1 MDVRQRDHIE
11 TVVLATTGQSPAAAR
26 MHDAII
32 RSSWQRCVHQ
42 YGLDPTRMQ
51 EARIVPQTRL
61 REHQQRIDDFARI
74 ARYGLESLY
83 GQVAQMGYVVL
94 LTDADGV
101 TVDYL
106 GDAAA
111 DAGLRRAGLYLGAEW
126 SENGAGTC
134 AVGTALATGQALTVH
149 QADHFDA
156 THIPLTC
163 TAAPLFDSRG
173 QLNAILDISA
183 LSSPQAKDSQML
195 ALYLVRTYASRIE
208 DAYFLR
214 RHRQDWI
221 LKLSPAS
228 EFIDVNPEYL
238 IALDADGCIVGHN
251 HRTLHMLTAE
261 PGVAAMGSGTGAMG
275 TPLLGMR
282 FDTLFDARPEELGRF
297 VYSRPSE
304 QRIVRLNR
312 SGRMLYLSVM
322 PPMLR
327 LPACTPQSVAA
338 PIPAELAALCGGD
351 AALQQQLQRAARLVD
366 APINLLING
375 ETGSGKEYL
384 ARALH
389 RASARRDGPFIA
401 VNCAAIPE
409 TLIESELFGH
419 LPNSFS
425 GAGPKARRG
434 LIQEADGGTLFLD
447 EIGDMPRELQSRLLR
462 VLAEGEVLAVGASRP
477 VKVNVRVISATHHP
491 LDQLISGGGF
501 REDLYYR
508 LNGARLVLP
517 PLRER
522 SDLDWLVEKFLAVPE
537 GEPGFT
543 LSEAARAQLRRHRW
557 PGNLRELRNALEYAR
572 AVCSGRHIEASDLP
586 EGIGGPSALAASTAA
601 SSESA
606 WLADEYAAAG
616 STPPRPHPA
625 QEQEAAPQPRALP
638 PEATL
643 LLQHLRACGWN
654 LSAVARQ
661 LGMSRMTLYRRMAR
675 YGIQSPNR
683 SDSVA
688 AGPTQTHVRPRAS

>member
-11 TVVLATTGQSPAAAR
+11 TVVLTTTGKPPEGAR
-26 MHDAII
+26 MLDVII
-32 RSSWQRCVHQ
+32 RNSWERCVHQ
-42 YGLDPTRMQ
+42 YGLDPARMQ
-51 EARIVPQTRL
+51 EARILPQTRL

-74 ARYGLESLY
+74 ARYGLETLY
-83 GQVAQMGYVVL
+83 SQVAGMGYVVL

-101 TVDYL
+101 TVDFL
-106 GDAAA
+106 GDASSE
-111 DAGLRRAGLYLGAEW
+111 AGLRRAGLYLGAEW
-126 SENGAGTC
+126 SEDGAGTC

-163 TAAPLFDSRG
+163 TAVPLFDSHG

-183 LSSPQAKDSQML
+183 LSSPLAKDSQML
-195 ALYLVRTYASRIE
+195 ALHLVRTYAGRIE

-228 EFIDVNPEYL
+228 EFLDVSPEYL
-238 IALDADGCIVGHN
+238 IALDANGCIVGHN
-251 HRTLHMLTAE
+251 RRAQQMLTAE
-261 PGVAAMGSGTGAMG
+261 PRVGAMG
-275 TPLLGMR
+275 RSPLGMR
-282 FDTLFDARPEELGRF
+282 FDMLFDARAEDLGRF

-304 QRIVRLNR
+304 QRIVRLSS
-312 SGRMLYLSVM
+312 SGKLLYLSVM

-327 LPACTPQSVAA
+327 LPPCTLNSTQV

-351 AALQQQLQRAARLVD
+351 AALQQQLQRATRLID

-375 ETGSGKEYL
+375 ETGSGKEYF

-425 GAGPKARRG
+425 GAGSKPKRG

-462 VLAEGEVLAVGASRP
+462 VLAEGEVLAIGASRP
-477 VKVNVRVISATHHP
+477 VPVNVRVISATHHP
-491 LDQLISGGGF
+491 LDQLVSGGRF

-537 GEPGFT
+537 GVPGFT
-543 LSEAARAQLRRHRW
+543 LSESARAQLHRHRW

-572 AVCSGRHIEASDLP
+572 AICSHGHIEANDLP
-586 EGIGGPSALAASTAA
+586 EGIGGPPAPDASGHSVPSMAARPEA
-601 SSESA
+601 SE
-606 WLADEYAAAG
+606 
-616 STPPRPHPA
+616 PH
-625 QEQEAAPQPRALP
+625 ALP
-638 PEATL
+638 PEGML
-643 LLQHLRACGWN
+643 LMQYLRAAGWN

-661 LGMSRMTLYRRMAR
+661 IGISRMTLYRRMAR

-683 SDSVA
+683 SDTLSGSA
-688 AGPTQTHVRPRAS
+688 DGAEHAEH

>member
-11 TVVLATTGQSPAAAR
+11 TVVLTTTGQPPVAAR

-32 RSSWQRCVHQ
+32 QSSWHRCVHQ

-51 EARIVPQTRL
+51 EARIVPAQRL

-74 ARYGLESLY
+74 ARYGLETLY
-83 GQVAQMGYVVL
+83 SQVAGTGYVVL

-101 TVDYL
+101 AVDYL
-106 GDAAA
+106 GDEGT

-134 AVGTALATGQALTVH
+134 AVGTALATGHALTVH
-149 QADHFDA
+149 RADHFDA

-163 TAAPLFDSRG
+163 TAAPLFDSHG
-173 QLNAILDISA
+173 QLHAILDISA
-183 LSSPQAKDSQML
+183 LSSPLAKDSQMF
-195 ALYLVRTYASRIE
+195 ALYLVRTYANRIE

-214 RHRQDWI
+214 RHRRDWI
-221 LKLSPAS
+221 LKLSPAP

-238 IALDADGCIVGHN
+238 IALDASGRIVGHN
-251 HRTLHMLTAE
+251 RRAQQMLTAE
-261 PGVAAMGSGTGAMG
+261 TGLDSA
-275 TPLLGMR
+275 LLGTR
-282 FDTLFDARPEELGRF
+282 FDALFALAPEQLGRF

-304 QRIVRLNR
+304 ERVVRLAR
-312 SGRMLYLSVM
+312 SGKRLYLSAM
-322 PPMLR
+322 PPMVP
-327 LPACTPQSVAA
+327 LPVNTADEAQVSL
-338 PIPAELAALCGGD
+338 PAELAALSGGD
-351 AALQQQLQRAARLVD
+351 ATLQRQLQLAAKLVD

-375 ETGSGKEYL
+375 ETGSGKEYF

-389 RASARRDGPFIA
+389 RASARRGGPFIA

-425 GAGPKARRG
+425 GAGPKAKRG

-462 VLAEGEVLAVGASRP
+462 VLAEGEVLAIGASRP
-477 VKVNVRVISATHHP
+477 VPVDVRVISATHHP
-491 LDQLISGGGF
+491 LDELIAGGRF

-517 PLRER
+517 ALRDR
-522 SDLDWLVEKFLAVPE
+522 SDLDWLVDKFLAARE
-537 GEPGFT
+537 GAPGYT
-543 LSEAARAQLRRHRW
+543 VSESARVHLRRHRW

-572 AVCSGRHIEASDLP
+572 AVCNDRRIEASDLP
-586 EGIGGPSALAASTAA
+586 DGIGESNNEGIDELAAPSTAV
-601 SSESA
+601 
-606 WLADEYAAAG
+606 
-616 STPPRPHPA
+616 
-625 QEQEAAPQPRALP
+625 EAAMAAFAEPKTLEAERALL
-638 PEATL
+638 T
-643 LLQHLRACGWN
+643 QQLRIHGWN
-654 LSAVARQ
+654 LSAVARE
-661 LGMSRMTLYRRMAR
+661 LGISRMTLYRRMAR
-675 YGIQSPNR
+675 HGIQSPNR
-683 SDSVA
+683 SDAVSA
-688 AGPTQTHVRPRAS
+688 RSAGADDTQH

>member
-11 TVVLATTGQSPAAAR
+11 TVVLTTTGQPPIAAR

-32 RSSWQRCVHQ
+32 QSSWQRCVHQ
-42 YGLDPTRMQ
+42 YGLDPSRMQ
-51 EARIVPQTRL
+51 EARIVPAQRL

-74 ARYGLESLY
+74 ARYGLETLY
-83 GQVAQMGYVVL
+83 SQVAGTGYVVL

-101 TVDYL
+101 AVDYL
-106 GDAAA
+106 GDEGA

-126 SENGAGTC
+126 SEDGAGTC
-134 AVGTALATGQALTVH
+134 AVGTALATGHALTVH
-149 QADHFDA
+149 RDDHFDA

-163 TAAPLFDSRG
+163 TAAPLFDSHGR
-173 QLNAILDISA
+173 LHAILDISA
-183 LSSPQAKDSQML
+183 LSSPLAKDSQTF

-214 RHRQDWI
+214 RHRRDWI
-221 LKLSPAS
+221 LKLSPAP

-238 IALDADGCIVGHN
+238 IALDASGRIVGHN
-251 HRTLHMLTAE
+251 RRAQQMLTAE
-261 PGVAAMGSGTGAMG
+261 ASLDSTGS
-275 TPLLGMR
+275 PLLGMR
-282 FDTLFDARPEELGRF
+282 FDALFEVPLEQLGRF

-304 QRIVRLNR
+304 ERVVRLAG
-312 SGRMLYLSVM
+312 SGKRLYLSAM
-322 PPMLR
+322 PPMLPAPAATADDAR
-327 LPACTPQSVAA
+327 TPLPP
-338 PIPAELAALCGGD
+338 ELAALCGD
-351 AALQQQLQRAARLVD
+351 DTALQRQLQLAARLVD

-389 RASARRDGPFIA
+389 RASARRGGPFIA

-425 GAGPKARRG
+425 GAGSKAKRG

-447 EIGDMPRELQSRLLR
+447 EIGDMPRDLQSRLLR
-462 VLAEGEVLAVGASRP
+462 VLAEGEVLAIGASRP
-477 VKVNVRVISATHHP
+477 VPVDIRVISATHHP
-491 LDQLISGGGF
+491 LDRLIGDGRF

-522 SDLDWLVEKFLAVPE
+522 SDLDWLIDKFLA
-537 GEPGFT
+537 GADGSQRFT
-543 LSEAARAQLRRHRW
+543 LAESARSQLHRHRW

-572 AVCSGRHIEASDLP
+572 AVCNDKHIEASDLP
-586 EGIGGPSALAASTAA
+586 DGIGGPSVSASPDASAPGKAEQARAASIESNACE
-601 SSESA
+601 SEC
-606 WLADEYAAAG
+606 
-616 STPPRPHPA
+616 
-625 QEQEAAPQPRALP
+625 ALL
-638 PEATL
+638 TR
-643 LLQHLRACGWN
+643 HLRAHGWN
-654 LSAVARQ
+654 LSAVARE
-661 LGMSRMTLYRRMAR
+661 LRISRMTLYRRMAR
-675 YGIQSPNR
+675 HGIQSPNR
-683 SDSVA
+683 SDAVSSYPV
-688 AGPTQTHVRPRAS
+688 GRPDDAES

>member
-11 TVVLATTGQSPAAAR
+11 TVVLTTAGAAPVAAR

-32 RSSWQRCVHQ
+32 QSSWQRCVHQ

-51 EARIVPQTRL
+51 AARIVPQTRL
-61 REHQQRIDDFARI
+61 REHQQRLDDFARI
-74 ARYGLESLY
+74 ARYGLETLY
-83 GQVAQMGYVVL
+83 GQVAGMGYVVL

-106 GDAAA
+106 GDANT

-163 TAAPLFDSRG
+163 TAVPLFDSYG
-173 QLNAILDISA
+173 GLNAILDISA
-183 LSSPQAKDSQML
+183 LSSPLSKDSQRL
-195 ALYLVRTYASRIE
+195 ALHLVRTYAGRIE

-221 LKLSPAS
+221 LKLSPGP
-228 EFIDVNPEYL
+228 EFLDVNPEYL
-238 IALDADGCIVGHN
+238 IALDANGCIVGHN
-251 HRTLHMLTAE
+251 RRAQQMLTAE
-261 PGVAAMGSGTGAMG
+261 PRVAAGGGGVA
-275 TPLLGMR
+275 LLGMR
-282 FDTLFDARPEELGRF
+282 FDTLFDARAEELGRF

-304 QRIVRLNR
+304 QRIVRL
-312 SGRMLYLSVM
+312 SGSGKLLYLSVM

-327 LPACTPQSVAA
+327 LPAETQL
-338 PIPAELAALCGGD
+338 PIPSALASLCGGD
-351 AALQQQLQRAARLVD
+351 AALSQQLQRAAKLID

-375 ETGSGKEYL
+375 ETGSGKEYF

-389 RASARRDGPFIA
+389 QASARRDGPFIA

-419 LPNSFS
+419 LPHSFS

-462 VLAEGEVLAVGASRP
+462 VLAEGEVLAIGASRP
-477 VKVNVRVISATHHP
+477 VPVNVRVISATHHP

-522 SDLDWLVEKFLAVPE
+522 SDLDWLIDKFLAVPQ
-537 GEPGFT
+537 GAAGFT
-543 LSEAARAQLRRHRW
+543 LAEAARAQLHRHRW

-572 AVCSGRHIEASDLP
+572 AVCSHRHIEAGDLP
-586 EGIGGPSALAASTAA
+586 DGIAEPLASPTPGAPASETA
-601 SSESA
+601 
-606 WLADEYAAAG
+606 
-616 STPPRPHPA
+616 TVHPPVTDPHT
-625 QEQEAAPQPRALP
+625 LP
-638 PEATL
+638 PEAML
-643 LLQHLRACGWN
+643 LMQYLRASGWN

-661 LGMSRMTLYRRMAR
+661 IGISRMTLYRRMAR

-683 SDSVA
+683 SDTVA
-688 AGPTQTHVRPRAS
+688 GH